1 MNTLKDLPVDILKID
16 MGFLDKAK
24 DTDRAKCIVYN
35 IILMSDDLHMKSLTE
50 GVETMEQ
57 YDLLI
62 KMGCELFQGY
72 YFAKPMP
79 LEEFEQFIKEH
90 R

>member
-1 MNTLKDLPVDILKID
+1 
-16 MGFLDKAK
+16 
-24 DTDRAKCIVYN
+24 
-35 IILMSDDLHMKSLTE
+35 MKSLTE

-62 KMGCELFQGY
+62 QMGCELFQGY
-72 YFAKPMP
+72 YFAKPMS